1 MSDYDHKNSV
11 SGTLPVLPVSNVTE
25 TVKYFTE
32 TLEFSELFQQASE
45 EGVALNAQVQLENC
59 NLMFNL
65 NPADSGK
72 EGGGVYFW
80 IRIENKNIDEYYQE
94 LVKKK
99 VNVVEEIKDQ
109 FWGDRCF
116 TIRDCNG
123 YLLAF
128 NKSL

>member
-11 SGTLPVLPVSNVTE
+11 TGTLPVLPVSNVAE
-25 TVKYFTE
+25 TLKYFTE
-32 TLEFSELFQQASE
+32 TLEFIELFQQAGE
-45 EGVALNAQVQLENC
+45 EGVVVNAQVQLENC

-65 NPADSGK
+65 NPTDSDK

-80 IRIENKNIDEYYQE
+80 IRIEDKNIDDYYQE
-94 LVKKK
+94 LVKKN
-99 VNVVEEIKDQ
+99 VEVVEEIKDQ
-109 FWGDRCF
+109 FWGDRSF

-128 NKSL
+128 NKAL

>member
-11 SGTLPVLPVSNVTE
+11 TGTLPVLPVSNVTE

-32 TLEFSELFQQASE
+32 TLEFSELFQQA
-45 EGVALNAQVQLENC
+45 GDGGMIVNAQVQLENC

-80 IRIENKNIDEYYQE
+80 IRIENKHIDEYYQE

-109 FWGDRCF
+109 FWGDRSF